1 MKLFIVAIMILVAHS
16 ASYAAD
22 KGGGGMGEGAEKRIN
37 KTVVK
42 PNVVKQAR
50 TWKDVPAAD
59 KRVIL
64 KGGK

>member
-1 MKLFIVAIMILVAHS
+1 MKLFVVAMLIIVAQSI
-16 ASYAAD
+16 SYAAD

-42 PNVVKQAR
+42 PNSVVQAR
-50 TWKDVPAAD
+50 TWKDVSAFD

-64 KGGK
+64 KAGR